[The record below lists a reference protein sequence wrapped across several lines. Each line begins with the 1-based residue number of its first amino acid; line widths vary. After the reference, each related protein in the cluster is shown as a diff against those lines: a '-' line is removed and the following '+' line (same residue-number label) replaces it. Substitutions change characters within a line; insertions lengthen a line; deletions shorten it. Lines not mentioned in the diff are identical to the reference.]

1 MNNQTKT
8 LLLKRKEKAA
18 ELAKVKDD
26 LAILDSELRV
36 TLFSLVPDELKELV
50 ENESI
55 VRVLVEH
62 GSIATCLRL
71 NDHGLKTKRTI
82 QSVIE
87 KLLMAWDGIVVLH
100 GGIDSN
106 EPHRISFTFA
116 LASPERA

>member
-36 TLFSLVPDELKELV
+36 TLFSLVSDELKELV